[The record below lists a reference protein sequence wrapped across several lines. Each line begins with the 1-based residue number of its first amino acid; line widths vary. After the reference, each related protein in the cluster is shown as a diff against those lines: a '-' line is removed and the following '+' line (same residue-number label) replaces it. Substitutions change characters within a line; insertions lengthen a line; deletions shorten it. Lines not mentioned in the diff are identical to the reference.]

1 MNGQSNGRTV
11 ADIVRDLMSETTAL
25 LRKESELA
33 RAEVAEK
40 AAQAGRGVGFIVAGA
55 VLAIPA
61 ITVLLGAAVIAMV
74 DAGFERGMAALV
86 VGIVALV
93 IGIILA
99 ALGWRALQARGLV
112 PTRTIAHVKRDVTFA
127 RHQLKSTS

>member
-11 ADIVRDLMSETTAL
+11 ADIVRDLMNETAAL

-40 AAQAGRGVGFIVAGA
+40 ASQAARGVGFVVAGA

-61 ITVLLGAAVIAMV
+61 LTVLLGAAVIAMV
-74 DAGFERGMAALV
+74 DAGIDRGAAALV
-86 VGIVALV
+86 VGGVAFL
-93 IGIILA
+93 IGVVLA

-112 PTRTIAHVKRDVTFA
+112 PTRTIAHVKRDVTMA
-127 RHQLKSTS
+127 RHQLKSAS